1 MSQLTL
7 ISTHHCSKLFKTKVP
22 AIREILRKGLIEF
35 VRDDA
40 DVYKI
45 SLKSALNYAYEN
57 HIDIDKDYLRQIDT
71 KVAPWREDTRGV
83 YGKKTIDID
92 VEKEILNFEE

>member
-1 MSQLTL
+1 MSQLIL

-35 VRDDA
+35 VRDDS

-45 SLKSALNYAYEN
+45 SLKSALNYAYA
-57 HIDIDKDYLRQIDT
+57 HQVDIDKDYLRQIDT
-71 KVAPWREDTRGV
+71 KVAPWREDSRGL
-83 YGKKTIDID
+83 YGKNTIALDI
-92 VEKEILNFEE
+92 EEEIRNFEE

>member
-7 ISTHHCSKLFKTKVP
+7 ISTHHCSKLFQTKVP

-45 SLKSALNYAYEN
+45 SLKSALNYAYAH
-57 HIDIDKDYLRQIDT
+57 HIDIDKDYLRQIDA
-71 KVAPWREDTRGV
+71 KVAPWREDTRGF

>member
-35 VRDDA
+35 VRDDS

-45 SLKSALNYAYEN
+45 SLKSALNYAYA
-57 HIDIDKDYLRQIDT
+57 HQVDIDKDYLRQIDT
-71 KVAPWREDTRGV
+71 KVAPWREDSRGL
-83 YGKKTIDID
+83 YGKNTIALDI
-92 VEKEILNFEE
+92 EEEIRNFEE

>member
-35 VRDDA
+35 VRDDS

-45 SLKSALNYAYEN
+45 SLKSALNYAYA
-57 HIDIDKDYLRQIDT
+57 HKVDIDKDYLRQIDT
-71 KVAPWREDTRGV
+71 KVAPWREDSRGL
-83 YGKKTIDID
+83 YGKNTIALDI
-92 VEKEILNFEE
+92 EEEIRNFEE